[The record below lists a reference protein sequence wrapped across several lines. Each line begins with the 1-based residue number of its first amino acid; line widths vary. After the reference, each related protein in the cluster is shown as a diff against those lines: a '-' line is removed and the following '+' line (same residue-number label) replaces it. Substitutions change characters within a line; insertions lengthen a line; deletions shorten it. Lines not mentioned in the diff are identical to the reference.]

1 MKKLILSFLL
11 LFAASTLLVAQ
22 GTIKGNV
29 KTSLRSGGTDSI
41 FAMPGI
47 EVYVMSGSTKV
58 NTKTNAHGDFTL
70 KPLEPGSYNVVV
82 NSMFIDTLILLD
94 IRVSGDATAFIK
106 DVTVPY
112 GRTLGK
118 TVVVRPDAPLK
129 DENPS
134 KEKLKPEQIKQIAD
148 KSNLNTL
155 IAAMTAGVYVSED
168 GKQIS
173 FKGAR
178 LGDVLYIVDDV
189 RMRGTNM
196 SVPSG
201 SIASLNS
208 YNGGAPARY
217 GDFMGGVV
225 VVETMSYFDWENQQ
239 IVRELIAAKEKEAAK
254 DQEAF
259 RESMKSKE
267 EQK

>member
-1 MKKLILSFLL
+1 MKKLILLFLL
-11 LFAASTLLVAQ
+11 LFTASTLLVAQ

-29 KTSLRSGGTDSI
+29 KTVSRSSGEPDSAI
-41 FAMPGI
+41 ALQGI
-47 EVYVMSGSTKV
+47 EVYVMSGSTKI
-58 NTKTNAHGDFTL
+58 NTYTNAHGDFTL
-70 KPLEPGSYNVVV
+70 KPLEPGSYNVVI
-82 NSMFIDTLILLD
+82 NSIFIDTMVLLD
-94 IRVSGDATAFIK
+94 IRVTGNSIAFMK
-106 DVTVPY
+106 DVTVPM
-112 GRTLGK
+112 GRTFK

-134 KEKLKPEQIKQIAD
+134 KEKMKKEQIDRIAD
-148 KSNLNTL
+148 KSNINNLVAT
-155 IAAMTAGVYVSED
+155 MTAGVYVSED

-189 RMRGTNM
+189 RMRGSNM
-196 SVPSG
+196 SLPSG

-254 DQEAF
+254 EQEAF
-259 RESMKSKE
+259 RESLKNKGE
-267 EQK
+267 

>member
-1 MKKLILSFLL
+1 MKKLILSLVL

-29 KTSLRSGGTDSI
+29 KAVMRSGGTDST
-41 FAMPGI
+41 FSLPGI
-47 EVYVMSGSTKV
+47 EVYVMSGSSRI
-58 NTKTNAHGDFTL
+58 NTYTNALGDFTL
-70 KPLEPGSYNVVV
+70 KPLEPGSYNVVI
-82 NSMFIDTLILLD
+82 NNINIDTMILVD
-94 IRVSGDATAFIK
+94 IRVTGNSIAFMK
-106 DVTVPY
+106 DVTVPF
-112 GRTLGK
+112 GRTYK
-118 TVVVRPDAPLK
+118 TVVIRPDAPLK

-134 KEKLKPEQIKQIAD
+134 KEKLKPDQIKQIAD
-148 KSNLNTL
+148 KTNLNTL

-189 RMRGTNM
+189 RMRGSEM

-239 IVRELIAAKEKEAAK
+239 IVRELIAAKEKEAAME
-254 DQEAF
+254 QEAF
-259 RESMKSKE
+259 RESLKNKE